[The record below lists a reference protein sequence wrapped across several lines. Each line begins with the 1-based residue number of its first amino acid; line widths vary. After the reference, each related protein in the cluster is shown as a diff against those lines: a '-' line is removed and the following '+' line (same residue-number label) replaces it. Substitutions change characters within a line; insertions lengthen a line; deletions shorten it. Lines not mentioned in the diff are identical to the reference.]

1 MPFALYLIGYKY
13 LEPIVSTCGI
23 NNEEFHMELPYEQ
36 IKVQYCIKKINP
48 QLLNDKRMF
57 YIRNW

>member
-1 MPFALYLIGYKY
+1 MPSALYLIGYKY

-36 IKVQYCIKKINP
+36 IKVQYCIKK
-48 QLLNDKRMF
+48 LTLNYSMSRECF
-57 YIRNW
+57 ILGTG